1 MPTPNTWAQDRIA
14 GVGSLH
20 VCRIHSGQMLQVR
33 MMLTGDMVACISV
46 HELKEL
52 NDVRGLKRH
61 LNQWYG
67 MPSRFRQR
75 LLLQDETLKDTV
87 ELRVSMDLHL
97 VLLPYADNAQD
108 QANKLVFAALSGSIV
123 EVEWMLY
130 KRRDPNL
137 LDSRGRAALLMASS
151 AGYVEI
157 VRLLLEAGANKE
169 AADDDGRTAL
179 LTASCAGHVNIVR
192 ILLAAGADKE
202 VVDHGCRTALWT
214 ASDAGHVEIVR
225 SLLKAEAKKDV
236 ADKDGRS
243 ALCTAA
249 FKGHVE
255 VVRLMLEADAYKE
268 VPDNDGHTAL
278 WLADSVGHTQAF
290 RTRLEAGVSKDV
302 TDCNGRTTFGGH
314 VLQVTSRLFACCWR
328 LVPTRMWQTCRVSR
342 P

>member
-67 MPSRFRQR
+67 LPSRF
-75 LLLQDETLKDTV
+75 LQDETLKDTV